1 MRICAAMDDAEER
14 IRVERNAAAR
24 KDEDLV
30 RAGKEV
36 RASAM
41 NRRSLGG
48 ERSSNK
54 CAEPVDI
61 DNVDDM
67 ESQLDGSPKN
77 ASNSSDLPSGLTRG
91 RKRKRS
97 TLDLEEILAGAEGPR
112 ADQESL
118 RIKVE
123 AEILDFDRERAAD
136 TDEKE
141 KRSSNSLNNS
151 IGTCTN
157 TNQKRFQLQLKMTLV
172 LDKMLKSARQ

>member
-1 MRICAAMDDAEER
+1 VATDGKHICLKFPEAGQSSGSFFRFLRRVWGERSNFMRICAAMDDAEER

-30 RAGKEV
+30 RAGKEM

-48 ERSSNK
+48 KRSSNK

-67 ESQLDGSPKN
+67 ESQFDGSPKN
-77 ASNSSDLPSGLTRG
+77 ASNSSDLPSGLTIG

-97 TLDLEEILAGAEGPR
+97 TLDLQEIIAGAEGPR
-112 ADQESL
+112 ADQ
-118 RIKVE
+118 
-123 AEILDFDRERAAD
+123 
-136 TDEKE
+136 
-141 KRSSNSLNNS
+141 
-151 IGTCTN
+151 
-157 TNQKRFQLQLKMTLV
+157 
-172 LDKMLKSARQ
+172 